1 MKKVIKF
8 YYICNM
14 KKLQFN
20 TLIITIAIVLTTSFQ
35 WILYGQDN
43 QDDVAIAQKAE
54 EYIKKI
60 QKDWKIPG
68 LSVSISKGGKVVYA
82 KGFGVKELTNNMFND
97 QKTGL
102 MKILCS
108 RSVLF
113 QNHSRQQ

>member
-1 MKKVIKF
+1 
-8 YYICNM
+8 M

-35 WILYGQDN
+35 GILYGQDN

-97 QKTGL
+97 QKNRVDENT
-102 MKILCS
+102 
-108 RSVLF
+108 VF
-113 QNHSRQQ
+113 QIGSISKSFTAAVMAQLVDE

>member
-1 MKKVIKF
+1 
-8 YYICNM
+8 M

-54 EYIKKI
+54 EYIKKY

-68 LSVSISKGGKVVYA
+68 LSVSISKGVR
-82 KGFGVKELTNNMFND
+82 
-97 QKTGL
+97 
-102 MKILCS
+102 LCMPKDSASKNS
-108 RSVLF
+108 RTICSMTKNRV
-113 QNHSRQQ
+113 R